1 MPVNIVPHTSDND
14 YELITS
20 VSKFIKEYKI
30 GTLLRV
36 CRAEKEKGI
45 PIITVFRYLLCLIF
59 SDRSMYMQIKTN
71 AFKASFSKNTV
82 YRFLNSAKTN
92 WLRFTTML
100 SEMVVN
106 QFMRAL
112 TSDSREDAFI
122 IDDTLYART
131 GYKKSELVAKVFD
144 HVTMKYKKG
153 FRLLTLGWGD
163 GNSYVPINFSLLSSS
178 NEKNILGPRREFDK
192 RSIAGRRR
200 KQAQSKATDVLVDL
214 LKTAIHAGHS
224 AKYVL
229 FDTWFSAPKTI
240 CRIKT
245 ECGLDTIAMIKKS
258 SRIKYEW
265 NGQKLDIKEI
275 YSRNK
280 KRRGRSKYLL
290 SIIVNIT
297 AKNDDGTQSSIPA
310 KIVYVR
316 NTKKKKD
323 WVALICTNT
332 DLPEEDVV
340 RIYGKRW
347 QTEVFYKTCKSW
359 LHLGKECH
367 GLSYDALT
375 THVSLVFTRY
385 MLLSIEQRKSEDP
398 RSLCEL
404 FYVMC
409 DELADI
415 TYNESLRIIVDAMLE
430 SVCTIFH
437 ITDEQ
442 LEEFTND
449 FANRLPKYLQVSL
462 GYMPNAA

>member
-1 MPVNIVPHTSDND
+1 MSKAHLMLPEQI
-14 YELITS
+14 S
-20 VSKFIKEYKI
+20 VFI
-30 GTLLRV
+30 

-45 PIITVFRYLLCLIF
+45 PAISVFQYLLCLIF
-59 SDRSMYMQIKTN
+59 ADRSMFMQIRTNTFKT
-71 AFKASFSKNTV
+71 SFSKNTV

-106 QFMRAL
+106 QFMRNL
-112 TSDSREDAFI
+112 TSEQREDAFI
-122 IDDTLYART
+122 IDDTLYAKA
-131 GYKKSELVAKVFD
+131 GYKKSELVSKVFD

-163 GNSYVPINFSLLSSS
+163 GNSFVPINFVLLASS
-178 NEKNILGPRREFDK
+178 NEENVLGPHRDFDK
-192 RSIAGRRR
+192 RSLAGHRR
-200 KQAQSKATDVLVDL
+200 KQAQSKATNVLVDL
-214 LKTAIHAGHS
+214 LKTAIHADHS
-224 AKYVL
+224 AKNVL
-229 FDTWFSAPKTI
+229 FDTWFSTPKTI
-240 CRIKT
+240 CRIKA
-245 ECGLDTIAMIKKS
+245 ECNLDTIAMIKKS

-265 NGQKLDIKEI
+265 NGKKYDIKEI

-280 KRRGRSKYLL
+280 KRCGRSKYLL
-290 SIIVNIT
+290 SVLVNVT
-297 AKNDDGTQSSIPA
+297 AQSDDGAPITIPA

-323 WVALICTNT
+323 WGALICSNT
-332 DLPEEDVV
+332 ELSEEDII

-359 LHLGKECH
+359 LKLAKECH

-375 THVSLVFTRY
+375 AHVSLVFTRY
-385 MLLSIEQRKSEDP
+385 MLLSIVQRKSEDP

-404 FYVMC
+404 FYVLC

-415 TYNESLRIIVDAMLE
+415 TYNESMRIIVEAMLE
-430 SVCTIFH
+430 SIKNIFS

-442 LEEFTND
+442 FEVFTND
-449 FANRLPKYLQVSL
+449 FVNRLPKYLRISL
-462 GYMPNAA
+462 RYTAAVA

>member
-1 MPVNIVPHTSDND
+1 MSKAHLMLPEQI
-14 YELITS
+14 S
-20 VSKFIKEYKI
+20 VFI
-30 GTLLRV
+30 

-45 PIITVFRYLLCLIF
+45 PAISVFQYLLCLIF
-59 SDRSMYMQIKTN
+59 ADRSMFMQIRTNTFKT
-71 AFKASFSKNTV
+71 SFSKNTV

-92 WLRFTTML
+92 WLRFTTIL

-106 QFMRAL
+106 QFMRNL
-112 TSDSREDAFI
+112 TSEQREDAFI
-122 IDDTLYART
+122 IDDTLYAKA
-131 GYKKSELVAKVFD
+131 GYKKSELVSKVFD

-163 GNSYVPINFSLLSSS
+163 GNSFVPINFALLASS
-178 NEKNILGPRREFDK
+178 NEENVLGPHRDFDK
-192 RSIAGRRR
+192 RSLAGHRR

-224 AKYVL
+224 AKNVL
-229 FDTWFSAPKTI
+229 FDTWFSTPKTI
-240 CRIKT
+240 CRIKA
-245 ECGLDTIAMIKKS
+245 ECNLDTIAMIKKS

-265 NGQKLDIKEI
+265 NGKKYDIKEI
-275 YSRNK
+275 YSHNK
-280 KRRGRSKYLL
+280 KRCGRSRYLL
-290 SIIVNIT
+290 SVLVNVT
-297 AKNDDGTQSSIPA
+297 AQSDDGAPITIPA

-323 WVALICTNT
+323 WGALICSNT
-332 DLPEEDVV
+332 ELSEEDII

-359 LHLGKECH
+359 LKLAKECH

-375 THVSLVFTRY
+375 AHVSLVFTRY
-385 MLLSIEQRKSEDP
+385 MLLSIVQRKSEDP

-404 FYVMC
+404 FYVLC

-415 TYNESLRIIVDAMLE
+415 TYNEFMRIIVEAMLE
-430 SVCTIFH
+430 SIKNIFS

-442 LEEFTND
+442 FEVFTND
-449 FANRLPKYLQVSL
+449 FVNRLPKYLRISL
-462 GYMPNAA
+462 RYTAAVA

>member
-1 MPVNIVPHTSDND
+1 MSIIPHFDEND
-14 YELITS
+14 QELNTS
-20 VSKFIKEYKI
+20 VSRFIKEYKI
-30 GTLLRV
+30 GKLLRI

-45 PIITVFRYLLCLIF
+45 PAITVFQYLLCLIF
-59 SDRSMYMQIKTN
+59 ADRSMYMQIRTNTFKT
-71 AFKASFSKNTV
+71 SFSKNTV

-106 QFMRAL
+106 QFMRNL
-112 TSDSREDAFI
+112 TSEQREDAFI
-122 IDDTLYART
+122 IDDTLYAKA
-131 GYKKSELVAKVFD
+131 GYKKSELVSKVFD

-163 GNSYVPINFSLLSSS
+163 GNSFVPINFALLASS
-178 NEKNILGPRREFDK
+178 NEENVLGPHRDFDK
-192 RSIAGRRR
+192 RSLSGRRR

-229 FDTWFSAPKTI
+229 FDTWFSTPKTI
-240 CRIKT
+240 CRIKA
-245 ECGLDTIAMIKKS
+245 ECNLDTIAMIKKS

-265 NGQKLDIKEI
+265 NGKKYDIKEI

-290 SIIVNIT
+290 SVLVNVT
-297 AKNDDGTQSSIPA
+297 AQSDDGAPIRIPA

-332 DLPEEDVV
+332 ELSEEDII

-359 LHLGKECH
+359 LKLGKECH

-375 THVSLVFTRY
+375 AHVSLVFTRY

-404 FYVMC
+404 FYVLC
-409 DELADI
+409 DELDDI
-415 TYNESLRIIVDAMLE
+415 TYNESMRIIVEAMLE
-430 SVCTIFH
+430 SIKSVFS

-442 LEEFTND
+442 LEIFTND
-449 FANRLPKYLQVSL
+449 FVNRLPKYLQISL
-462 GYMPNAA
+462 GYTAPSA